1 MLHEQGREHTTHN
14 ATSAHEADTLE
25 ETVRLKEIEMVERL
39 RERESEREMSKKH
52 HTTPE
57 NTENKVTAEGDD
69 APK

>member
-1 MLHEQGREHTTHN
+1 MRGLIIWKALIFQ
-14 ATSAHEADTLE
+14 SYC
-25 ETVRLKEIEMVERL
+25 KEIEMVERL